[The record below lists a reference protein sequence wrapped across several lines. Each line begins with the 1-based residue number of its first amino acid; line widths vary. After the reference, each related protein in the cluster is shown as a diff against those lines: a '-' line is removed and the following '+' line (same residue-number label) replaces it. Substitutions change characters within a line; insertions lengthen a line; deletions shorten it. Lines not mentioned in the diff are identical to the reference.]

1 MADVARFE
9 GGKEMIM
16 STGDPTRH
24 PSRVDSIESLRQ
36 DIESTR
42 AALAETLRQ
51 LNDRVNPRLVV
62 RRRAERLRGSPLPV
76 LGAAVVLGAASAAAF
91 ATLGRPRRA
100 VTPARAG
107 IVGGIAALGTGV
119 VAYAVTARRRRRT
132 NGSDPMPAADSPG
145 TPFPDGDSG
154 TANPIGLAT
163 AADPAA
169 PPITSD
175 TTQVASAG
183 ARLGPSPPGGDV
195 VDLLIAQHGEV
206 EALFD
211 HVLRAAPPN
220 DRREAFAALV
230 SRLQRHE
237 RAEQEIVHPALR
249 ALGGPAAD
257 AARARLD
264 EENQADRLLTELIG
278 YGVTSRRFPGGL
290 EQLRHAVIAHAE
302 HEETIEFPLLRARL
316 DDAHLRDM
324 ANQVR
329 ATQRG
334 TW

>member
-1 MADVARFE
+1 
-9 GGKEMIM
+9 MIM
-16 STGDPTRH
+16 STSGPIRH
-24 PSRVDSIESLRQ
+24 PSRVHSTESLRQ

-42 AALAETLRQ
+42 AALAETLRE
-51 LNDRVNPRLVV
+51 LNDRVNPRVVV
-62 RRRAERLRGSPLPV
+62 RRRVRRLRSSPLPI

-119 VAYAVTARRRRRT
+119 VAYAVTARRRRRA
-132 NGSDPMPAADSPG
+132 NGSGPIPGADSPAMPLSGGNPG
-145 TPFPDGDSG
+145 TP
-154 TANPIGLAT
+154 TPIDLAT
-163 AADPAA
+163 ASDPA
-169 PPITSD
+169 PSVTSD
-175 TTQVASAG
+175 ATQVASSTG
-183 ARLGPSPPGGDV
+183 VRLRPGPPGGDV

-211 HVLRAAPPN
+211 HVLRAAPP
-220 DRREAFAALV
+220 DERREAFAALV

-257 AARARLD
+257 VARARLD
-264 EENQADRLLTELIG
+264 EESQADRLLTDLIG

-290 EQLRHAVIAHAE
+290 EELRRAVIAHAD